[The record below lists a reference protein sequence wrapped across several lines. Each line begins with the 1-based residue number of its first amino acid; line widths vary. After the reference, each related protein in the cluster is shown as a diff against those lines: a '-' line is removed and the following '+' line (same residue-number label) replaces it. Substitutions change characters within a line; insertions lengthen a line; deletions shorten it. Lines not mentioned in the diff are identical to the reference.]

1 MIFFLPVTHVQAENH
16 NVSAY
21 IVGIVIGIAALAMTV
36 TSPFIGYFVSI
47 VAVSN
52 RV

>member
-47 VAVSN
+47 VAVS
-52 RV
+52 